1 MKKRTIWISLMS
13 ALLCLPLLLA
23 ACDNTGDTETES
35 ETETSVESGTES
47 GTETATPNEPTV
59 ERPTIEDEKINY
71 KELIDRWKEYLTPVG
86 ASADDSYVDY
96 SNITIDTP
104 ISGNLHGNFTVN
116 ESVIDDDPE
125 YPGKKTISVYNNDGF
140 IKKFEYSNYYRTEN
154 KWGIKYDFMGT
165 LANGNVME
173 IKKTVSTST
182 DLTATPIVWE
192 EKVTYLYY
200 DIDGNKI
207 GEESEIRATD
217 LSHSI
222 ILGEKTYHIDTD
234 GHVFFITHVTEAYE
248 IADAYSKT
256 LEISDDEIYR
266 YSVSGNTLQ
275 VLNKDYN
282 LTAEFKLSSGD
293 KYYYLDNG
301 NVFVFRATQLA
312 NNASEFDFEYS
323 GSKYDVKHM
332 VLDVAT
338 GKVAE
343 IEADWIPAK
352 VLTNEGTEEY
362 KIKADCFYAEVNRIV
377 DGKLGNETEFVI
389 FDNQLKEV
397 AKLPSILKN
406 QHSLG
411 DAIDSSSFVITVT
424 RISGSYASY
433 KVNTMTGTVERHVSV
448 TGDYTLDGGYVIG
461 NKVYTDNGTEIFD
474 LSDAKSWNIVAG
486 NLYYITRETYEDA
499 SGNTKST
506 EAAHVGYISSGSFQ
520 SNTISTGES
529 VEKISDGEGGW
540 TITTCTESVSYNS
553 TFGLYVVNKTVSET
567 GKDDVQSFRL
577 YNRVGNTIHSADGS
591 AAITS
596 SGNIPQLRVT
606 TSSETTIYTIK

>member
-35 ETETSVESGTES
+35 ETETSVESD
-47 GTETATPNEPTV
+47 TETATPNEPTV

-96 SNITIDTP
+96 SHITSDEPIPGDTY
-104 ISGNLHGNFTVN
+104 GNFIVN
-116 ESVIDDDPE
+116 ESITNDYSL
-125 YPGKKTISVYNNDGF
+125 YPGKKTTSIYNNDGF
-140 IKKFEYSNYYRTEN
+140 ITEFKYSNYYSTEN
-154 KWGIKYDFMGT
+154 KWCLKYDFMGT
-165 LANGNVME
+165 LAYGNVME
-173 IKKTVSTST
+173 IKKTVSTSA
-182 DLTATPIVWE
+182 DFTATPIVWE
-192 EKVTYLYY
+192 EAVTYLYY
-200 DIDGNKI
+200 DIDGYQI
-207 GEESEIRATD
+207 GEESETRATN
-217 LSHSI
+217 LFHSI

-256 LEISDDEIYR
+256 LEIPDDEIYR

-282 LTAEFKLSSGD
+282 LTAEFEFSSGD
-293 KYYYLDNG
+293 EWYILDNG
-301 NVFVFRATQLA
+301 DVFVFRTTLLSDNAT
-312 NNASEFDFEYS
+312 SFDYDD
-323 GSKYDVKHM
+323 GIKYDVKHM
-332 VLDVAT
+332 ILDVAT
-338 GKVAE
+338 GKVSE
-343 IEADWIPAK
+343 IEADWVPTK

-411 DAIDSSSFVITVT
+411 DAIDSSNFVITVAG
-424 RISGSYASY
+424 ISDSYASY
-433 KVNTMTGTVERHVSV
+433 TVNTMTGTVERHVSV

-461 NKVYTDNGTEIFD
+461 NKVYTDDGTEIFD
-474 LSDAKSWNIVAG
+474 LSDAKSWNVVAG
-486 NLYYITRETYEDA
+486 NLYYVTRETYEDA

-520 SNTISTGES
+520 SKTISTGTS

-540 TITTCTESVSYNS
+540 TIKTYTEIVSYNS
-553 TFGLYVVNKTVSET
+553 TFGLYVVNRTVTST
-567 GKDDVQSFRL
+567 GEGTVENYKL
-577 YNRVGNTIHSADGS
+577 YNRNGTHIHSGDGS
-591 AAITS
+591 ATIVL
-596 SGNIPQLRVT
+596 SGDVPKLSVT
-606 TSSETTIYTIK
+606 TSSDTTIYTIK

>member
-23 ACDNTGDTETES
+23 ACDNTGDTEKYS
-35 ETETSVESGTES
+35 ETETSVETDAES
-47 GTETATPNEPTV
+47 GTETATPDEPTV

-71 KELIDRWKEYLTPVG
+71 KELIDRWNDFLTPVG
-86 ASADDSYVDY
+86 ASANNSHVDY

-104 ISGNLHGNFTVN
+104 ISGDTYGNFIVN
-116 ESVIDDDPE
+116 ESRTDDDDPV
-125 YPGKKTISVYNNDGF
+125 YPGKKTTNVYNGSRL
-140 IKKFEYSNYYRTEN
+140 IKKFEYSNYNSTED
-154 KWGIKYDFMGT
+154 KWGITFDFMKT

-173 IKKTVSTST
+173 IKKTVSTSA

-192 EKVTYLYY
+192 EAVTYLYY
-200 DIDGNKI
+200 DIDGYPI

-222 ILGEKTYHIDTD
+222 ILGDKTYHIDSD
-234 GHVFFITHVTEAYE
+234 GHVFFVTHVTEAYYIE
-248 IADAYSKT
+248 DAYSKT
-256 LEISDDEIYR
+256 IELSDSEIYR
-266 YSVSGNTLQ
+266 YSVLGYTLQ

-282 LTAEFKLSSGD
+282 VTAEFKMASGD
-293 KYYYLDNG
+293 QWYILDNG
-301 NVFVFRATQLA
+301 NVFIFRNTLLAGNAT
-312 NNASEFDFEYS
+312 EFDFESY

-332 VLDVAT
+332 ILDVST

-343 IEADWIPAK
+343 IEADWVPAK

-362 KIKADCFYAEVNRIV
+362 KIKADCFYAEVKRIV

-406 QHSLG
+406 QRSLG
-411 DAIDSSSFVITVT
+411 KAIDNSSFVISVAD
-424 RISGSYASY
+424 ISGSYASY
-433 KVNTMTGTVERHVSV
+433 EINTRTGTVERHVSRNNV
-448 TGDYTLDGGYVIG
+448 LDGGYLIG
-461 NKVYTDNGTEIFD
+461 NKVYADNGTKIFD
-474 LSDAKSWNIVAG
+474 LTDATSWRVVAG
-486 NLYYITRETYEDA
+486 NLYYTTRETYEDA
-499 SGNTKST
+499 SGNTKPT
-506 EAAHVGYISSGSFQ
+506 EAAHIGYISSGEFHDRV
-520 SNTISTGES
+520 ISAGTS
-529 VEKISDGEGGW
+529 VEMISDGESGW
-540 TITTCTESVSYNS
+540 IIKTRTESVSYNS

-577 YNRVGNTIHSADGS
+577 YNRVGKIIHSADGY

-596 SGNIPQLRVT
+596 SGNVPKLSVT
-606 TSSETTIYTIK
+606 TSSDTTIYTIK

>member
-96 SNITIDTP
+96 SYITIDTP
-104 ISGNLHGNFTVN
+104 ISGDLHGNFTVN
-116 ESVIDDDPE
+116 ESVIDDDDTHN
-125 YPGKKTISVYNNDGF
+125 PGKKTTSVYNNDGL
-140 IKKFEYSNYYRTEN
+140 IKKFEYSNRTEN
-154 KWGIKYDFMGT
+154 KWRIKYDFMGT

-192 EKVTYLYY
+192 EAVTYLYY
-200 DIDGNKI
+200 DIDGYQI
-207 GEESEIRATD
+207 GEESKTRATN

-234 GHVFFITHVTEAYE
+234 GHVFFITHVTEAYKIE
-248 IADAYSKT
+248 DAYFKT
-256 LEISDDEIYR
+256 IEISDDEIYR

-275 VLNKDYN
+275 ILNKDYN
-282 LTAEFKLSSGD
+282 LTAEFEFSSGD
-293 KYYYLDNG
+293 KWYYLDNG
-301 NVFVFRATQLA
+301 NVFVSRTTLLSDNAT
-312 NNASEFDFEYS
+312 SFDYDD
-323 GSKYDVKHM
+323 GRKYDVKHM
-332 VLDVAT
+332 ILDVST
-338 GKVAE
+338 GKVSE

-406 QHSLG
+406 QRSLG
-411 DAIDSSSFVITVT
+411 DAIDSSNFVITVAG
-424 RISGSYASY
+424 ISGSYASY
-433 KVNTMTGTVERHVSV
+433 MVNTMTGTVERHVSV
-448 TGDYTLDGGYVIG
+448 GSGDTLDGGYVIG

-474 LSDAKSWNIVAG
+474 LTDATSLNVVAG

-506 EAAHVGYISSGSFQ
+506 AAAHVGYISSGSFQ
-520 SNTISTGES
+520 SKTISTGTS

-540 TITTCTESVSYNS
+540 TIKTCTESVSYNS
-553 TFGLYVVNKTVSET
+553 TFGLYVVNRTVTST
-567 GKDDVQSFRL
+567 GEEPVEKYTL
-577 YNRVGNTIHSADGS
+577 YNRNGS
-591 AAITS
+591 YISSNNGYATITS
-596 SGNIPQLRVT
+596 NGNVPQLRVT
-606 TSSETTIYTIK
+606 TSSDTTIYTIK